1 MKKILSTISLLM
13 SISLGLF
20 AQNVSEFTG
29 TFQLDDN
36 PYVKQVK
43 FLSRDNKLFINAEG
57 FPETELSASKT
68 ADEFVLGNTDGSVK
82 FTRENGKIVMCKIS
96 AQGQELKGKLLGES
110 LDGFAGT
117 FKMIENEYVK
127 KLNVLFSEGKLYL
140 TSDGDASQKSL
151 LATTK
156 ESNVFT
162 TNVRGYDADV
172 TFTKSGDAVKSIKLS
187 VGGGVVV
194 LTGEKEN

>member
-43 FLSRDNKLFINAEG
+43 FLARDNKLFINAEG
-57 FPETELSASKT
+57 FPETELSAGKT
-68 ADEFVLGNTDGSVK
+68 ADEFLLGNSDGGVS
-82 FTRENGKIVMCKIS
+82 FTRENGKVVACKII
-96 AQGQELKGKLLGES
+96 AQGQELKGKLLVSS
-110 LDGFAGT
+110 LDSFAGT
-117 FKMIENEYVK
+117 FKMMENEYVK
-127 KLNVLFSEGKLYL
+127 KLNVLYSDGKLYL
-140 TSDGDASQKSL
+140 TSDGDESQKSL
-151 LATTK
+151 LSSTK
-156 ESNVFT
+156 EAHVFT

-172 TFTKSGDAVKSIKLS
+172 TFTKAGDVVKTIKLS